1 MASMPSPTRSARD
14 GSPGTRVGGRYELA
28 DVIGVGGVAE
38 VVRAAVVG
46 AGDFRKPVVIKR
58 LRAELRDDPEL
69 QAAFAREAQLAQRF
83 QHANVVA
90 VLDLGDDEGRP
101 FIVMELVDGC
111 SLQRLLEHRGR
122 ERVPVAL
129 ALHVAQQIAAALQ
142 YVHGLRD
149 DDGAPSQLVHRDVTP
164 GNVLLSKDGAV
175 KLTDFGI
182 ARTRAGGNDTLPGL
196 IKGTPL
202 YLSPEQAAGRPL
214 DGRSDVYALGLVLR
228 RMIAGDGPLDGH
240 DAGLQRLVEHATEP
254 ALRDRCDID
263 GFVAALHPLVA
274 RLGDPRAHAELA
286 RLVRDAIGEHATVVR
301 SLDVALQADRS
312 PRTAAMAAMAAP
324 ALPSAW
330 WFPLAALGIVALV
343 VAIVWPRAPAPAEL
357 AAPIAA
363 ALDGADAP
371 AARPPRLATPPA
383 PAAPELPGSPAAGST
398 GVATAAPAAAPGPMR
413 PAIAPRGRGRLKVN
427 LMPYAEVSID
437 GHPRGQTPLDLP
449 LRAGKH
455 TVALYNP
462 DSAQRRTLEIEIEP
476 GGTASITAW

>member
-1 MASMPSPTRSARD
+1 MATMPSPTRSARD

-90 VLDLGDDEGRP
+90 VLDLGDDDGRP
-101 FIVMELVDGC
+101 YIVMELVDGC

-228 RMIAGDGPLDGH
+228 RMIAGDGALDGH
-240 DAGLQRLVEHATEP
+240 DADLRHLIEHATEP

-263 GFVAALHPLVA
+263 GFVAALQPLIA
-274 RLGDPRAHAELA
+274 RLGDLRAHAELA
-286 RLVRDAIGEHATVVR
+286 RLVRDAIGEHASVVR
-301 SLDVALQADRS
+301 SLDAALQAGAS
-312 PRTAAMAAMAAP
+312 PRTAAMAATPAP
-324 ALPSAW
+324 ATPSAW
-330 WFPLAALGIVALV
+330 WFPVAALGIVALV
-343 VAIVWPRAPAPAEL
+343 VAIVWPRTPAPVE
-357 AAPIAA
+357 PAA
-363 ALDGADAP
+363 AVAIADAP
-371 AARPPRLATPPA
+371 RSLPPRPTLPPA
-383 PAAPELPGSPAAGST
+383 AAAPGPEDPAAGST
-398 GVATAAPAAAPGPMR
+398 GVATATPAPAPGPMR

-437 GHPRGQTPLDLP
+437 GRPRGQTPLDLP